1 MLQLLLSLFLLV
13 RLTEAAGKNGRLLSL
28 SMSTS
33 TSVPRS
39 NGANGTTPTGT
50 ISLRT
55 MNYNVFG
62 RWLRI
67 TGEEGQT
74 ERLSDIPKAI
84 FANEHLGPGVDVIT
98 VEEAWCAD
106 KALLCGDND
115 SRQAL
120 IDSFQEKGWRYH
132 SNILV
137 QYGVQKT
144 SGGVIIF
151 SKWPIEESKYVS
163 PLIVFVW
170 CTSVWSLHV

>member
-1 MLQLLLSLFLLV
+1 MLLLSLFLLV
-13 RLTEAAGKNGRLLSL
+13 RLTAAAGNGRLSL
-28 SMSTS
+28 STS
-33 TSVPRS
+33 APGSRS

-62 RWLRI
+62 RWLAI

-84 FANEHLGPGVDVIT
+84 KANEHLGEGVDVIT
-98 VEEAWCAD
+98 VEEAWCKD
-106 KALLCGDND
+106 SGLICGNND

-120 IDSFQEKGWRYH
+120 IDSFQTEGWKYH

-137 QYGVQKT
+137 QYGAEKT
-144 SGGVIIF
+144 TGGVIIF
-151 SKWPIEESKYVS
+151 SKWPIKDAKYVS
-163 PLIVFVW
+163 HRFRLV
-170 CTSVWSLHV
+170 